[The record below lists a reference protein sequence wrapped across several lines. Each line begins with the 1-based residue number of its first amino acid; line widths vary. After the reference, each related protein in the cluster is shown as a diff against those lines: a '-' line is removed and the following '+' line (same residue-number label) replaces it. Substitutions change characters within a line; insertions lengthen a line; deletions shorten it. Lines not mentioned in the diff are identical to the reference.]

1 MKTFRKHLN
10 TKLTDKQF
18 KKQYD
23 EEREMLEIS
32 LQLLNARKNLGL
44 SQQELA
50 KKAHVTQQQLSK
62 IESGMNCNL
71 STFLK
76 VCQALE
82 VKIDL
87 TNNEAAQRND
97 RKALTV

>member
-10 TKLTDKQF
+10 KKLEDKEF
-18 KKQYD
+18 KQLYD

-32 LQLLNARKNLGL
+32 IQILNARKNLGI

-50 KKAHVTQQQLSK
+50 KKAHITQQQLSR

-71 STFLK
+71 STFLR
-76 VCQALE
+76 VCHALQ
-82 VKIDL
+82 VKLDL
-87 TNNEAAQRND
+87 SNNEEAQRD
-97 RKALTV
+97 RGRSLTV

>member
-1 MKTFRKHLN
+1 MKTFRKHLDI
-10 TKLTDKQF
+10 KLKDKQF

-23 EEREMLEIS
+23 EERELLEIS

-71 STFLK
+71 FTFLK
-76 VCQALE
+76 VCQALK

-87 TNNEAAQRND
+87 TDNEAAQRND